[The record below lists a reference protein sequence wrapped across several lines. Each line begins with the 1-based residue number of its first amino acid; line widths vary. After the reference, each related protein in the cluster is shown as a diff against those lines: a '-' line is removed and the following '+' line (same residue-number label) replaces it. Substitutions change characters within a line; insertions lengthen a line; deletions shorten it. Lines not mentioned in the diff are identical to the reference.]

1 MSGLFN
7 PTVAWITLR
16 ATLSRKRALL
26 FAIPAV
32 ILILFTVALRASRAP
47 MRPWPS
53 HVLGTFGFSV
63 LIPLTALI
71 IGTSVLGAEIDDGSI
86 VHLLAT
92 PVRRSSVVMTKFVIA
107 TGLTMIFAAIPELIA
122 ALIAGGG
129 VAPAPAGT
137 GPGPGFVGLVSISS
151 GKLAL
156 GLFVGALACSVIY
169 NAVFVMVSVA
179 TTRAIAV
186 GLLYVLVWETL
197 LSNFV
202 SGVKLLSV
210 SHYGLGIANGFANDS
225 ALQAGL
231 TVATSVVM
239 GVIVTGRRP
248 GRGGEPAV
256 VVHPQGRARLTAY
269 LLNDGDLRAAT
280 TRLRQVTR
288 VALGV
293 LVAAGE
299 LGGRTRRADR
309 LVLLLADDDLRTVPV
324 RHHAR
329 PRARRPRSRR
339 SRRRRG

>member
-1 MSGLFN
+1 MSGFFN

-26 FAIPAV
+26 FALPAV
-32 ILILFTVALRASRAP
+32 ILILFTLALRASRAP
-47 MRPWPS
+47 QRPWPS

-63 LIPLTALI
+63 LLPLTALI

-92 PVRRSSVVMTKFVIA
+92 PVRRSSVVVTKFVIA
-107 TGLTMIFAAIPELIA
+107 TGLTMVFAAVPELIA

-129 VAPAPAGT
+129 SAPAPVGT
-137 GPGPGFVGLVSISS
+137 GPKGAGFTGLVTVSS

-210 SHYGLGIANGFANDS
+210 SHYGLGIANGFVNDS
-225 ALQAGL
+225 ALAAGL
-231 TVATSVVM
+231 TVTTSVVM
-239 GVIVTGRRP
+239 GVIVTGIALALAVNLLSSFTLK
-248 GRGGEPAV
+248 GEPA
-256 VVHPQGRARLTAY
+256 
-269 LLNDGDLRAAT
+269 
-280 TRLRQVTR
+280 
-288 VALGV
+288 
-293 LVAAGE
+293 
-299 LGGRTRRADR
+299 
-309 LVLLLADDDLRTVPV
+309 
-324 RHHAR
+324 
-329 PRARRPRSRR
+329 
-339 SRRRRG
+339 

>member
-1 MSGLFN
+1 MSGFFN
-7 PTVAWITLR
+7 PTVALITLR

-26 FAIPAV
+26 FALPAV
-32 ILILFTVALRASRAP
+32 ILILFTLALRASRP
-47 MRPWPS
+47 PLRPWPS

-63 LIPLTALI
+63 LLPLTALI

-92 PVRRSSVVMTKFVIA
+92 PVRRSSVVVTKFVIA
-107 TGLTMIFAAIPELIA
+107 TGLTMVFAAVPELIA

-129 VAPAPAGT
+129 SAPAPAGT
-137 GPGPGFVGLVSISS
+137 GPGGAGLGGLVTVSS

-210 SHYGLGIANGFANDS
+210 SHYGLGIANGFVNDS
-225 ALQAGL
+225 ALAAGL
-231 TVATSVVM
+231 TVTTSVVM
-239 GVIVTGRRP
+239 GVIVTGIALALAVNLLSSFTLK
-248 GRGGEPAV
+248 GEPA
-256 VVHPQGRARLTAY
+256 
-269 LLNDGDLRAAT
+269 
-280 TRLRQVTR
+280 
-288 VALGV
+288 
-293 LVAAGE
+293 
-299 LGGRTRRADR
+299 
-309 LVLLLADDDLRTVPV
+309 
-324 RHHAR
+324 
-329 PRARRPRSRR
+329 
-339 SRRRRG
+339 

>member
-7 PTVAWITLR
+7 PTVARITLR

-26 FAIPAV
+26 FALPAA
-32 ILILFTVALRASRAP
+32 ILILFTLALKASRP
-47 MRPWPS
+47 PTRPWPS

-92 PVRRSSVVMTKFVIA
+92 PVRRSSVIVTKFLVA
-107 TGLTMIFAAIPELIA
+107 TGLTMVFAAIPELIA

-129 VAPAPAGT
+129 SAPPPA
-137 GPGPGFVGLVSISS
+137 GPGPVPLGPGDGLVSISS

-156 GLFVGALACSVIY
+156 GLFIGALACSVIY

-186 GLLYVLVWETL
+186 GLLYVLVWEVL

-210 SHYGLGIANGFANDS
+210 SHYGLGIANGFANDT

-239 GVIVTGRRP
+239 GVIVTAAALVLAVNLLSSFTLK
-248 GRGGEPAV
+248 GEPA
-256 VVHPQGRARLTAY
+256 
-269 LLNDGDLRAAT
+269 
-280 TRLRQVTR
+280 
-288 VALGV
+288 
-293 LVAAGE
+293 
-299 LGGRTRRADR
+299 
-309 LVLLLADDDLRTVPV
+309 
-324 RHHAR
+324 
-329 PRARRPRSRR
+329 
-339 SRRRRG
+339 